1 MRLLLSLVETLCV
14 FVVVF
19 YLYCR
24 SPAFRPLR
32 PDWQRPRGKLGLYLV
47 FSGIAILGNY
57 LGFPVMNGEAI
68 VNGRAVGSVLAGLL
82 GGPVLGVLVGVTAGV
97 HRVTAMSGAAALAGA
112 IATTLE
118 GLMAGLVHL
127 ALRRRRPE
135 RLTSR
140 SVAFATALV
149 GEVMHMGIV
158 LAMAGPYE
166 QALAIVKMIA
176 PAMVI
181 LNPIG
186 AALFMTV
193 LLDRQRE
200 QDRIAAASSERALRV
215 AERALG
221 LMARGFRPEAAREM
235 AAIVK
240 EETGVGAVGVTD
252 TERVLSW
259 VGLGADHHVPGTP
272 ISSPFTRQ
280 SIAGNAVVFA
290 DGVEQGYDCRV
301 SRTCP
306 LQSVLIVPLQ
316 VDGVVV
322 GTVQLFEPRS
332 RRFLKMNKR
341 LGEGIGALLSSQ
353 LLIARYQEQKN
364 LLVMSELKL
373 LQAQVNPHF
382 LFNALNTI
390 IAVTRKNPA
399 RARELLVHLANFFR
413 KNLKRSGQLSTLQEE
428 LEHVSAYLEIE
439 KARFEDRL
447 VVSTDVDPS
456 LLSLRLPTFTLQP
469 LIENAIK
476 HGLSATLDRGAARIR
491 AYRSDGVAL
500 IEIEDDAGTW
510 TEPRAGAAVTGLGM
524 KIVDRRI
531 KELLGERYGI
541 TVSCVPNQLTRVTVR
556 MPVEGVAPEGVAS

>member
-1 MRLLLSLVETLCV
+1 MRLLLSLVETLSV
-14 FVVVF
+14 FLVVF

-32 PDWQRPRGKLGLYLV
+32 PDWQRPRGKVGLYLV
-47 FSGIAILGNY
+47 FSGLAILGNY
-57 LGFPVMNGEAI
+57 LGVPVMNGEAI
-68 VNGRAVGSVLAGLL
+68 VNGRAVGAVLAGLL
-82 GGPVLGVLVGVTAGV
+82 GGPLLGILVGVTAGI

-127 ALRRRRPE
+127 ALRRRPE
-135 RLTSR
+135 LLISR
-140 SVAFATALV
+140 RVAFATAFV
-149 GEVMHMGIV
+149 GEVVHMGIV
-158 LAMAGPYE
+158 LLLAGPYD
-166 QALAIVKMIA
+166 QALAIVKVIA
-176 PAMVI
+176 PPMI
-181 LNPIG
+181 LLNPIG
-186 AALFMTV
+186 AALFMAV

-200 QDRIAAASSERALRV
+200 QDRVAAASSARALKV

-221 LMARGFRPEAAREM
+221 IMARGFRPEVAGEM
-235 AAIVK
+235 AAIVMQ
-240 EETGVGAVGVTD
+240 ETGVGAVGVTD
-252 TERVLSW
+252 TERVLAW
-259 VGLGADHHVPGTP
+259 VGLGADHHVPGTA
-272 ISSPFTRQ
+272 IASPFTRQ

-290 DGVEQGYDCRV
+290 DGVDHAYDCRI
-301 SRTCP
+301 SKACP

-316 VDGVVV
+316 VDGAVL

-332 RRFLKMNKR
+332 RRFLNMNKR

-390 IAVTRKNPA
+390 IAITRTNPA
-399 RARELLVHLANFFR
+399 RARELLVHLSHFFR

-428 LEHVSAYLEIE
+428 LEHVGAYLEIE
-439 KARFEDRL
+439 KARFQDRL
-447 VVSTDVDPS
+447 VVETDVDPS
-456 LLSLRLPTFTLQP
+456 LLALKLPTFTLQP

-491 AYRSDGVAL
+491 AYRKDGLAL

-510 TEPRAGAAVTGLGM
+510 TEPAPGGGGLGM

-531 KELLGERYGI
+531 KELLGEGYGI
-541 TVSCVPNQLTRVTVR
+541 TVSCVPNELTRVTVS
-556 MPVEGVAPEGVAS
+556 MPAQGVTP